1 MWYPIVISIKDVW
14 VDRQASVSTNKTSN
28 QVAQPPSLWRNRNY
42 LLLWSGQ
49 IISSVGTQVSDLA
62 YPLLVLAMTHSPTQA
77 GFVGAVGMLPYL
89 IFSLPAGALIDR
101 WDRKLVMILCDT
113 GRALCLGSIPIA
125 YALGHL
131 TLLQLYLVSLIEGT
145 LFVFFNIAEVAC
157 LPQVVR
163 KEDFPAVAS
172 QTEFTQSVSFLL
184 GRSLGGILYSIGQ
197 FVPFLADTISYIF
210 SIISLRFINVPF
222 QEKREAPRRSLHIE
236 IWEGLSWLWHQPL
249 LCFIAILGSTVH
261 IIGSGMTLIVIVLAQ
276 QEHIS
281 SFIIGIILGVGG
293 VGIMIGAFVGSS
305 LQKRFSFTSLTISTT
320 WLTTLLFPL
329 YIVMSNV
336 FWLAAVVGIISAV
349 MSVYGVVQFSYR
361 LALIP
366 DELQGRVNSVFRLA
380 VFGGDPIGLA
390 LTGILLQT
398 LGIIPTVLILTA
410 SLLVLAIASIVNP
423 HVRHAPPLAQ
433 VQAQRK
439 IP

>member
-1 MWYPIVISIKDVW
+1 MWYPILVSIKDVW
-14 VDRQASVSTNKTSN
+14 VGRQASVSTNKTSN
-28 QVAQPPSLWRNRNY
+28 RTAQPPSLWHNRNY

-77 GFVGAVGMLPYL
+77 GFVGAAGMLPYL

-131 TLLQLYLVSLIEGT
+131 TLLQLYFVSFIEGT

-210 SIISLRFINVPF
+210 SVTSLRFINVPF
-222 QEKREAPRRSLHIE
+222 QEKREMPRRSLHVE

-249 LCFIAILGSTVH
+249 LLFIAILGSVVH
-261 IIGSGMTLIVIVLAQ
+261 ILGSGMTLIVIVLAQ
-276 QEHIS
+276 QGHAS
-281 SFIIGIILGVGG
+281 SFVIGIILGVGG
-293 VGIMIGAFVGSS
+293 VGSMIGALAGSS
-305 LQKRFSFTSLTISTT
+305 LQKRFSFSSLTIGST

-336 FWLAAVVGIISAV
+336 LWLAAVVGVISAV
-349 MSVYGVVQFSYR
+349 MSAYGVVQFSYR

-366 DELQGRVNSVFRLA
+366 DELQGRVNSVFRLV

-390 LTGILLQT
+390 LTGVLLQT
-398 LGIIPTVLILTA
+398 LGSVATVFILTA
-410 SLLVLAIASIVNP
+410 SLFVLAIAAILNP
-423 HVRHAPPLAQ
+423 HVRHALPLSQ

-439 IP
+439 IS